1 MFPFFNKKKVKRKG
15 LGMSEE
21 VPQRNKCS
29 NKDCGVTILWQGK
42 YINNPCMIGG
52 LAYCGSCGKTLKK
65 KEEK

>member
-1 MFPFFNKKKVKRKG
+1 
-15 LGMSEE
+15 MSEE